1 MSISVEIPALFSYNE
16 NMKSIQ
22 TKFLVLILSSVLLCA
37 AVIGVVSI
45 KSATKVIDND
55 SAMSMNLMCK
65 ERGAMLDSLLVRM
78 EQSVE
83 TLAVYSMSEL
93 ESPDRLINDQAY
105 LDNYKEHLYDI
116 SANAAQNTEGAL
128 AVYLH
133 FNPDIMPP
141 DEGFFM
147 NKKFDS
153 DEMVKT
159 KPMDLSL
166 YSPDDIQMKWYY
178 APVAAK
184 KALWLEPYYNPILKC
199 NIISYIIPLYK
210 GVQLIGI
217 LGMDI
222 DFSVIEELTDAADI
236 YDTGYAF
243 LTDDSGNLIY
253 HPYIKPDEKLS
264 GIVVDTETAIV
275 DFDSESSDGKLY
287 PYSWNG
293 QKKKMAFT
301 TLRNGMKLAIA
312 APIAEID
319 ASTRTL
325 FSMILAITVIIAL
338 IFGCLTFFI
347 TEKLVSPLK
356 ALTSAAQKI
365 ADGNLDVSLTRTTN
379 DEIGI
384 LTESFQTTVA
394 SLNNHIEYINNLAYL
409 DALTGVKNKT
419 AYYEAVSEINK
430 NIQLGHARFAVAIFD
445 INNLK
450 IINDTFGHE
459 TGDYLIT
466 KACGCLCSIFKL
478 SPVYRIGG
486 DEFVIILEGDDY
498 DEYAKSNKCPNV
510 KMTEQLSKESGEM
523 EISIACGI
531 AVYIDGTDKNYGDVF
546 RRADQAMYTNK
557 TLMKEADPSPLEE
570 AFL

>member
-1 MSISVEIPALFSYNE
+1 M
-16 NMKSIQ
+16 
-22 TKFLVLILSSVLLCA
+22 
-37 AVIGVVSI
+37 
-45 KSATKVIDND
+45 
-55 SAMSMNLMCK
+55 
-65 ERGAMLDSLLVRM
+65 
-78 EQSVE
+78 
-83 TLAVYSMSEL
+83 
-93 ESPDRLINDQAY
+93 
-105 LDNYKEHLYDI
+105 
-116 SANAAQNTEGAL
+116 
-128 AVYLH
+128 
-133 FNPDIMPP
+133 
-141 DEGFFM
+141 
-147 NKKFDS
+147 
-153 DEMVKT
+153 
-159 KPMDLSL
+159 
-166 YSPDDIQMKWYY
+166 
-178 APVAAK
+178 
-184 KALWLEPYYNPILKC
+184 
-199 NIISYIIPLYK
+199 
-210 GVQLIGI
+210 GI

-222 DFSVIEELTDAADI
+222 DFSVIEELIDGADI

-253 HPYIKPDEKLS
+253 HPYVKSDEKLS

-293 QKKKMAFT
+293 KKKKMAFT

-486 DEFVIILEGDDY
+486 DEFAAFAIVDEPGLMHGIRTKLDQLTKELNDTSVKPYYVEMSVGIKEFVCTRSMNLNEIL
-498 DEYAKSNKCPNV
+498 
-510 KMTEQLSKESGEM
+510 
-523 EISIACGI
+523 
-531 AVYIDGTDKNYGDVF
+531 
-546 RRADQAMYTNK
+546 
-557 TLMKEADPSPLEE
+557 KEADALLYDDKKKKRKSCVKGI
-570 AFL
+570 